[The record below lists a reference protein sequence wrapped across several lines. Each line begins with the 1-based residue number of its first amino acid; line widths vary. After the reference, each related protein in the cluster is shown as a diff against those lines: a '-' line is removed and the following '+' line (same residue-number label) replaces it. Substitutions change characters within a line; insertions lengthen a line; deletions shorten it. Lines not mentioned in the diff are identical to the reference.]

1 MSTGVRFTISDLDLL
16 PDDTNRYEIID
27 GDLHV
32 STQPHWRHQ
41 FTCGQIVGALGE
53 WGRSTGQGV
62 PLSAPGLIFAAD
74 QAVAPDVVW
83 IGRERFARVVGE
95 DGKLHAAPDLVVEV
109 LSPGPENV
117 ERDRELKL
125 RLYSRQGV
133 REYWIV
139 DWRESVIQVY
149 RRDSAVLQ
157 LAATLLAD
165 DLLTSPLLPGFAQ
178 QVGDLCAS
186 PLS

>member
-16 PDDTNRYEIID
+16 PSDTNRYEIID

-41 FTCGQIVGALGE
+41 FTCDQIVTRLRE
-53 WGRSTGQGV
+53 WGGATGQGV
-62 PLSAPGLIFAAD
+62 PLSAPGVIFAVD

-83 IGRERFARVVGE
+83 ISRERFARVVGD
-95 DGKLHAAPDLVVEV
+95 DGKLHLAPDLVVEV
-109 LSPGPENV
+109 LSPGPEN
-117 ERDRELKL
+117 EGRDRELKR

-139 DWRESVIQVY
+139 DWRESVVQVY
-149 RRDSAVLQ
+149 RRVDAALQ

-165 DLLTSPLLPGFAQ
+165 DVLTSPLLPGFAQ
-178 QVGDLCAS
+178 RVGDLCAS